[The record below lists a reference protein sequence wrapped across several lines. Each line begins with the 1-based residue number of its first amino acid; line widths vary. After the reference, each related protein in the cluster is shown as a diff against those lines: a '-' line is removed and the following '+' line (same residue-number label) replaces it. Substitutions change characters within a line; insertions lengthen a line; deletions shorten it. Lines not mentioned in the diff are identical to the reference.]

1 MKIGLPPEIS
11 TATPDAAARGK
22 PATRATSGAATQSVD
37 RVDLS
42 AAGARIGAPN
52 TTVDFDSAKVEA
64 IKEAIKQGRF
74 NVNPEVISDRLIAE
88 ASALLR
94 PRAS

>member
-22 PATRATSGAATQSVD
+22 PATKTAASAATHGVD

-42 AAGARIGAPN
+42 AAGAQIGAPN

-64 IKEAIKQGRF
+64 IKAAIKQGSF
-74 NVNPEVISDRLIAE
+74 KVNAEVISDRLIAE